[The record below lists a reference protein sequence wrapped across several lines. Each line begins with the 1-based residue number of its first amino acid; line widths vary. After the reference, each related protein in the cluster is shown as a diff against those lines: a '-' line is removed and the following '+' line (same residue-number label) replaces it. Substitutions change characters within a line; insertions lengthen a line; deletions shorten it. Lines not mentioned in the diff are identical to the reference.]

1 MKLRFLML
9 HHKKISVR
17 HTVVGKK
24 WIYFKRNTLHRERV
38 GHFRRQ
44 EQP

>member
-24 WIYFKRNTLHRERV
+24 WIYLKRNTFHR
-38 GHFRRQ
+38 Q
-44 EQP
+44 